1 MQRSV
6 EVMPSRDDCG
16 YDTSAD
22 PLAPR
27 FEYLSGFGNQHSTEA
42 LPGALPIG
50 RFSPQKC
57 RYGLYA
63 EKFSSTAFTAARAA
77 NRRTWFYRIRPSV
90 LHGRYERIAD
100 GLVRSAPNTEAE
112 TPPNQMRWDPL
123 PIREEANDFVDGLV
137 TLATNG
143 DVYDQAGMAV
153 HVYRAN
159 RSMHDRFFYNADGE
173 LLIVPQQGRVAAY
186 TECGSLHVAP
196 GEFLTIP
203 RGMKFRIVLPD
214 GPVRGYVCE
223 NYGAPFTI
231 PERGP
236 VGSDGFAND
245 RDFLSPVA
253 AFEDREGEFELVCKF
268 GGGLYRTGIDHSPLD
283 VVAWTGNSAPYK
295 YDLSRFNTMGS
306 VSYDHPDPSIY
317 TVLTSPSF
325 IPGTAN
331 VDFVV
336 FPPRWMVAED
346 TFRPPWYHR
355 NVMSEFMGL
364 IHGAYDAKPS
374 GFAPGGASLHNCMSP
389 HGPDTEAFDVGSKQL
404 LGPARYEDSLAFMFE
419 SRLVI
424 RPTRFAIECQ
434 ERQSEYIDC
443 WRSLRKNFHHEN

>member
-1 MQRSV
+1 
-6 EVMPSRDDCG
+6 
-16 YDTSAD
+16 
-22 PLAPR
+22 
-27 FEYLSGFGNQHSTEA
+27 
-42 LPGALPIG
+42 
-50 RFSPQKC
+50 
-57 RYGLYA
+57 
-63 EKFSSTAFTAARAA
+63 
-77 NRRTWFYRIRPSV
+77 V

-100 GLVRSAPNTEAE
+100 GLVRSAPNTEVE
-112 TPPNQMRWDPL
+112 TPPDQMRWDPL

-143 DVYDQAGMAV
+143 GVYDQAGMAV
-153 HVYRAN
+153 HIYRAN
-159 RSMHDRFFYNADGE
+159 RSMRDRFFYNADGE
-173 LLIVPQQGRVAAY
+173 FLIVPQQGRVAAY

-268 GGGLYRTGIDHSPLD
+268 GGGLYRAGIDHSPLD

-364 IHGAYDAKPS
+364 VHGAYDAKPS

-389 HGPDTEAFDVGSKQL
+389 HGPDTEAFDVGSTQL
-404 LGPARYEDSLAFMFE
+404 LGSVRYEDSLAFMFE

-443 WRSLRKNFHHEN
+443 WRGLRKNFHHEN

>member
-1 MQRSV
+1 MRTQRSIDV
-6 EVMPSRDDCG
+6 APPGDDDAVATDSLNPG
-16 YDTSAD
+16 SG
-22 PLAPR
+22 
-27 FEYLSGFGNQHSTEA
+27 YLSGFGNQHSTEA

-63 EKFSSTAFTAARAA
+63 EKFSSTAFTATRAA

-90 LHGRYERIAD
+90 LHEPYRRIAD
-100 GLVRSAPNTEAE
+100 GLIRSAPLAEAK
-112 TPPNQMRWDPL
+112 TPPSQMRWDPL
-123 PIREEANDFVDGLV
+123 PIREEPLDFIEGLV
-137 TLATNG
+137 TMAGNG
-143 DVYDQAGMAV
+143 NVHDQAGMAI
-153 HVYRAN
+153 HMYCAS
-159 RSMHDRFFYNADGE
+159 RSMRDRFFYNADGE
-173 LLIVPQQGRVAAY
+173 LLIVPQQGRLAAY
-186 TECGSLHVAP
+186 TECGVLHVAP
-196 GEFLTIP
+196 GEFLAVP
-203 RGMKFRIVLPD
+203 RGMKFRVELPD

-223 NYGAPFTI
+223 NYGAAFTL

-245 RDFLSPVA
+245 RDFLAPA
-253 AFEDREGEFELVCKF
+253 ASFEDREGEFELVCKF
-268 GGGLYRTGIDHSPLD
+268 DGGLYAAGIGHSPLD
-283 VVAWTGNSAPYK
+283 VVAWTGNSVPYK
-295 YDLSRFNTMGS
+295 YDLSRFNAMGS

-364 IHGAYDAKPS
+364 IHGVYDAKPS

-389 HGPDTEAFDVGSKQL
+389 HGPDADAFEEASSGALQ
-404 LGPARYEDSLAFMFE
+404 PARYEASLAFMFE

-424 RPTRFAIECQ
+424 RPTRFALECP
-434 ERQSEYIDC
+434 ERQPDYTNC
-443 WRSLRKNFHHEN
+443 WGRLHRHFDPGT

>member
-1 MQRSV
+1 MSAQQS
-6 EVMPSRDDCG
+6 MDAAASPACTQSRFG
-16 YDTSAD
+16 Y
-22 PLAPR
+22 LG
-27 FEYLSGFGNQHSTEA
+27 GFGNQHSTEA
-42 LPGALPIG
+42 LAGALPIG

-63 EKFSSTAFTAARAA
+63 EKFSSTAFTVPRAA

-90 LHGRYERIAD
+90 LHGRYERIA
-100 GLVRSAPNTEAE
+100 GSLVRGAPISVE
-112 TPPNQMRWDPL
+112 TPPDQMRWNPL
-123 PIREEANDFVDGLV
+123 PIGEQATDFVDGLV
-137 TLATNG
+137 TMAVNG

-153 HVYRAN
+153 HIYRAN
-159 RSMHDRFFYNADGE
+159 RSMHDRFFCNADGE
-173 LLIVPQQGRVAAY
+173 LMLVPQQGCIVAY
-186 TECGSLHVAP
+186 TECGALCVAP
-196 GEFLTIP
+196 GEFLVVP
-203 RGMKFRIVLPD
+203 RGMTFRIVLPD

-223 NYGAPFTI
+223 NYGAAFAI

-245 RDFLSPVA
+245 RDFLFPVA
-253 AFEDREGEFELVCKF
+253 AFEDREGQFELVRKS
-268 GGGLYRTGIDHSPLD
+268 GGALYRSAIGHSPLD

-331 VDFVV
+331 ADFVV
-336 FPPRWMVAED
+336 FPPRWMVAEN

-364 IHGAYDAKPS
+364 IQGVYDAKPS
-374 GFAPGGASLHNCMSP
+374 GFVPGGASLHNCMLP
-389 HGPDTEAFDVGSKQL
+389 HGPDAGAFTEASNAVL
-404 LGPARYEDSLAFMFE
+404 EPVRYEDTLAFMFE

-424 RPTRFAIECQ
+424 RPTRFALECP
-434 ERQSEYIDC
+434 ERQRDYIDC
-443 WRSLRKNFHHEN
+443 WRDLAKNFRL

>member
-1 MQRSV
+1 MQGSM
-6 EVMPSRDDCG
+6 EVAPPRDDC
-16 YDTSAD
+16 ALD
-22 PLAPR
+22 PDAESLAVTL
-27 FEYLSGFGNQHSTEA
+27 EYLSGFGNQHSTEA

-50 RFSPQKC
+50 RFSPQRC

-63 EKFSSTAFTAARAA
+63 EKFSSTAFTVARPA

-90 LHGRYERIAD
+90 LHGRYRRMAD
-100 GLVRSAPNTEAE
+100 GLIRSGPITEVE
-112 TPPNQMRWDPL
+112 TPPDQMRWDPL
-123 PIREEANDFVDGLV
+123 PLREEAGDFVDGLV
-137 TLATNG
+137 TMAANG
-143 DVYDQAGMAV
+143 NVLDQTGMAV

-159 RSMHDRFFYNADGE
+159 RSMHDRFFCNADGE
-173 LLIVPQQGRVAAY
+173 FLIVPQHGRIAAH
-186 TECGSLHVAP
+186 TECGVLQVAP
-196 GEFLTIP
+196 GEFLVIP
-203 RGMKFRIVLPD
+203 RGMKFRIALPD
-214 GPVRGYVCE
+214 GVVRGYVCE
-223 NYGAPFTI
+223 NYGTPFTV

-253 AFEDREGEFELVCKF
+253 AFEDREGKFELICKF
-268 GGGLYRTGIDHSPLD
+268 GGGLYRAGIDHSPLD

-295 YDLSRFNTMGS
+295 YDLSSFNTMGS
-306 VSYDHPDPSIY
+306 VSYDHPDPSIH

-325 IPGTAN
+325 VPGTAN
-331 VDFVV
+331 VDFVA

-364 IHGAYDAKPS
+364 IRGVYDAKPS

-389 HGPDTEAFDVGSKQL
+389 HGPDADAFEVESNKVL
-404 LGPARYEDSLAFMFE
+404 EPVRHKDSLAFMFE

-424 RPTRFAIECQ
+424 RPTRFARECPG
-434 ERQSEYIDC
+434 RQCDYIDC
-443 WRSLRKNFHHEN
+443 WRGLRKNFHEEA